1 MDTAI
6 AAALAALVA
15 GAPNLVVAIW
25 MLSRQDSRINDLL
38 ESQKWLIEQLMALH
52 PPQPPDKAGA
62 AQDPSHVHDAR

>member
-25 MLSRQDSRINDLL
+25 MLSRQDARIDELL
-38 ESQKWLIEQLMALH
+38 KNQQWLVEQLMSLH
-52 PPQPPDKAGA
+52 PPQEPGGKQLIDRESTG
-62 AQDPSHVHDAR
+62 D

>member
-25 MLSRQDSRINDLL
+25 MLSRQDARIDELL
-38 ESQKWLIEQLMALH
+38 RNQQWLVEQLMSLH
-52 PPQPPDKAGA
+52 PPQSEKKPADLEPVDN
-62 AQDPSHVHDAR
+62 S

>member
-52 PPQPPDKAGA
+52 PPQPPTEGA
-62 AQDPSHVHDAR
+62 KKE

>member
-25 MLSRQDSRINDLL
+25 MLSRQDARINDLL

-52 PPQPPDKAGA
+52 PPQQKDDAGKSLQKSAPDN
-62 AQDPSHVHDAR
+62 S

>member
-6 AAALAALVA
+6 GTAIAALVA

-25 MLSRQDSRINDLL
+25 MLSRQDARINDLL

-52 PPQPPDKAGA
+52 PPQPPEN
-62 AQDPSHVHDAR
+62 DPSNV